1 MIWASYFVPHKFGAK
16 SGAETRIL
24 RTSTGYYTL
33 ENMSDGKENTDTRC
47 SCEDEQ
53 QLEKE
58 IDKEIHKF
66 KYFLDETDELIKLRD
81 YTERD
86 IANRREGKIIGKL
99 SNLISQAEELKIDH
113 GVSPWLVRQW
123 KKDVKARYST
133 FLVDKEKLAKFLNNR
148 QEEIDKEMERKR
160 FETKQEQQREEEHHL
175 TELRLWQEE
184 HERCMWQEKIDAE
197 LEATHKW
204 LELEKQARS
213 TTAKLPKLI
222 ITLFKWSPAMGEIR
236 EHAYHT
242 SPQQIGQ
249 HRRKIRLS
257 VWNGQSKRTSK
268 DSKPEAWW
276 NWLQDSLGKTEIWVW
291 PEKTCWEYT
300 SRRNSEPS
308 CHQRIQLLEESGI

>member
-33 ENMSDGKENTDTRC
+33 ENMGDGKENTDTWC

-175 TELRLWQEE
+175 
-184 HERCMWQEKIDAE
+184 I
-197 LEATHKW
+197 
-204 LELEKQARS
+204 
-213 TTAKLPKLI
+213 
-222 ITLFKWSPAMGEIR
+222 
-236 EHAYHT
+236 
-242 SPQQIGQ
+242 
-249 HRRKIRLS
+249 
-257 VWNGQSKRTSK
+257 
-268 DSKPEAWW
+268 
-276 NWLQDSLGKTEIWVW
+276 
-291 PEKTCWEYT
+291 
-300 SRRNSEPS
+300 
-308 CHQRIQLLEESGI
+308 